1 MSLLNKKP
9 RVPLVPEHMTAWVS
23 IDCPSVSS
31 TWLPL
36 CLECPRALGVLSDCL
51 SSALWVPKCPLSAVL
66 GKKVYKINGL
76 LHSYIEFFK
85 TFHNTYLN
93 NIIFCFI
100 RNKMCKVY
108 HVLLATYSKWKLFRV
123 ISKTFLKY
131 FMKFQ
136 KTKYEWIPELSC

>member
-23 IDCPSVSS
+23 VDCPSVSS

-51 SSALWVPKCPLSAVL
+51 SSALWVPKCPLSAVV

-76 LHSYIEFFK
+76 LHSCIEFFK
-85 TFHNTYLN
+85 TFHNTYLH
-93 NIIFCFI
+93 NIIL
-100 RNKMCKVY
+100 KLCKDR
-108 HVLLATYSKWKLFRV
+108 YSKWKLFRV

-131 FMKFQ
+131 FIKFQ
-136 KTKYEWIPELSC
+136 KTKYEWIPELSS